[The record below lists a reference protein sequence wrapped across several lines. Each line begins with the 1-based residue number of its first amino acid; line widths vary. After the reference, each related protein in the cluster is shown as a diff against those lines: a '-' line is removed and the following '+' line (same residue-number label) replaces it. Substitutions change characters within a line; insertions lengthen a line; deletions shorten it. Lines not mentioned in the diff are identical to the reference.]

1 MTYNTSIEDLAYH
14 GGFELIETV
23 SRGGNGYPRNIRKA
37 IIGFPDMDDAQ
48 HYADKFGLTIYLL
61 HKRDGW
67 HFYER
72 LNTTTDPL
80 RITSVDYGDDY
91 ESFSARDL
99 DTYFEN
105 NVKDMLTDFDNFED
119 LENFLKKHKD
129 ICEEI
134 EMMNDDQLVIT
145 HNGIYYET
153 IDQSSMQW
161 SHDTHTYVI
170 GLVEE

>member
-14 GGFELIETV
+14 GGFELVETV

-37 IIGFPDMDDAQ
+37 IIGFSDMDDAQ
-48 HYADKFGLTIYLL
+48 NYADKFGLIIYLL

-72 LNTTTDPL
+72 LEATTDPL
-80 RITSVDYGDDY
+80 RITSADYGDNY
-91 ESFSARDL
+91 NSYSVRDL
-99 DTYFEN
+99 DNYFEN
-105 NVKDMLTDFDNFED
+105 NVKDMLSDFDNFED
-119 LENFLKKHKD
+119 LDSFLEDEKR
-129 ICEEI
+129 IYFELQNI
-134 EMMNDDQLVIT
+134 NDDQLVIT
-145 HNGIYYET
+145 HDGIYYET
-153 IDQSSMQW
+153 IDQSSMRW